1 MSEEENKTKYQA
13 RKNNSNTD
21 NDNNQQPDSAQKT
34 AHTAGK
40 TAATHF
46 GGPVGGKLYD
56 AASKTKLG
64 QALEKGAGK
73 AINRNPTMRR
83 ASQVADKSG
92 ALDAANTGMDGL
104 GGGMKGG
111 SPTGANGGGT
121 SAPKDPSMQKD
132 GIKREGLEDG
142 DNSQSNS
149 KKKSLFSGLNNKSS
163 NSDIDGDGNSSGSA
177 ALNGFVKK
185 HWKLLL
191 PIAGYALG
199 FLLIIVA
206 ILGVIGVILG
216 PAQTVINFFGN
227 AWDNLKAL
235 VGYKSDE
242 EWELEYYETL
252 EKVQDELLQK
262 YNVCIDVNLI
272 TATLTVNTL
281 NDQYLEEGMESED
294 SDGAEL
300 TYSHDYRKMT
310 KQIELLA
317 NMQIKRKV
325 YLLDKEWTTTNPYTG
340 EEIRYCSNPETQ
352 SREVEQPISVQDDID
367 KAEYR
372 TGFASFLDNWLIKV
386 GNTIEGVP
394 IRVSGSTRE
403 IAQNDLD
410 GGLFQWLT
418 KKANEERNIAY
429 YLYRPA
435 FTVQEYDSDGNRLE
449 PPKVECNPKV
459 PTSNTSWAEVDIG
472 DLDHMDDNV
481 YYWNLMDSFIGDY
494 YADYLPS
501 GSGAPQEGT
510 ERYEKI
516 KEIIENIYLLYNE
529 MGPSRNCDFAY
540 QPSVSGSC
548 PNGVTVVGGEYAG
561 TYDLEEY
568 VAGVVEAE
576 MYSDFNIEA
585 KKALAVAARTY
596 VLNRT
601 NYCESPIENSSNAQN
616 FTPNY
621 SDESLEAAKA
631 TAGEVLTYNGEIFS
645 SEYDSWNCKGSN
657 TCSYVKLPNRENN
670 EITISNRY
678 LSRAAGGHGR
688 GMSQIAAAD
697 MAASSANTG
706 STYYRT
712 ILSTFYSEGV
722 QISVLGGSGSSLD
735 PSIVNGSKD
744 EKLKYLFPDGL
755 PTSSAEMSKYL
766 TTISITAQDANGNNR
781 TFTTQVHKA
790 VASDIQNAMQE
801 IINSGFP
808 INSFYCYSWR
818 GMAGNRNTTSHHSYG
833 VACDINPTQNYM
845 IRNGQVISGS
855 YWRPGEDPYSI
866 TPNGVVVTTFAKY
879 GWTWGGNWSSSKD
892 YMHFSF
898 TGY

>member
-1 MSEEENKTKYQA
+1 MDEKQSEQPSEEEIKKAQEQEA
-13 RKNNSNTD
+13 GKN
-21 NDNNQQPDSAQKT
+21 T

-40 TAATHF
+40 AAATYF
-46 GGPVGGKLYD
+46 GGAAGNKIYD
-56 AASKTKLG
+56 LASRTKLG
-64 QALEKGAGK
+64 QGIENAAGK
-73 AINRNPTMRR
+73 MIQHSPAKHLANLAN
-83 ASQVADKSG
+83 KSG
-92 ALDAANTGMDGL
+92 ALNAANQAIDGASGDMKGSL
-104 GGGMKGG
+104 SKGGGVPKGNVPQQNTIG
-111 SPTGANGGGT
+111 SQEALE
-121 SAPKDPSMQKD
+121 KD
-132 GIKREGLEDG
+132 GISKETLAREGLTEQYQQPNNGKRKMEGKSEDKQKNG
-142 DNSQSNS
+142 KTSEEESSGEAAVKKVS
-149 KKKSLFSGLNNKSS
+149 KVALILTGLLPCGCIFGLVALTIFIPIIVLLVPAMGVVNFFSGLFSS
-163 NSDIDGDGNSSGSA
+163 VNSEE
-177 ALNGFVKK
+177 AL
-185 HWKLLL
+185 
-191 PIAGYALG
+191 A
-199 FLLIIVA
+199 
-206 ILGVIGVILG
+206 
-216 PAQTVINFFGN
+216 
-227 AWDNLKAL
+227 KA
-235 VGYKSDE
+235 E
-242 EWELEYYETL
+242 QEYYEAL
-252 EKVQDELLQK
+252 AEAQENAYKK
-262 YNVCIDVNLI
+262 YGVCIDVNLI
-272 TATLTVNTL
+272 HATLTV
-281 NDQYLEEGMESED
+281 DKMSDDSLEEGEELCDDLESCNSEAQDLFSVSEYKKME
-294 SDGAEL
+294 
-300 TYSHDYRKMT
+300 
-310 KQIELLA
+310 KQIDLLA
-317 NMQIKRKV
+317 NMQIKRQKYSLWKSSCYQSSSGDRCAEGHNSSDTTTV
-325 YLLDKEWTTTNPYTG
+325 DADNMRCLDTDFLASIDAALSGLPTRDSSSPRLVARNDKENTLFT
-340 EEIRYCSNPETQ
+340 
-352 SREVEQPISVQDDID
+352 
-367 KAEYR
+367 
-372 TGFASFLDNWLIKV
+372 SFLVKQA
-386 GNTIEGVP
+386 
-394 IRVSGSTRE
+394 S
-403 IAQNDLD
+403 
-410 GGLFQWLT
+410 
-418 KKANEERNIAY
+418 KERN
-429 YLYRPA
+429 
-435 FTVQEYDSDGNRLE
+435 
-449 PPKVECNPKV
+449 
-459 PTSNTSWAEVDIG
+459 
-472 DLDHMDDNV
+472 
-481 YYWNLMDSFIGDY
+481 
-494 YADYLPS
+494 
-501 GSGAPQEGT
+501 
-510 ERYEKI
+510 YE
-516 KEIIENIYLLYNE
+516 YLLYIPEAKYEDRDGDGVAETRVCDEEYLKSAVPNSSDDFAQLDVGSWE
-529 MGPSRNCDFAY
+529 DMTNNVYFYNLLDSFVEDYYSDFLTKESGYAEEGSQRYEDAAALIEDIYSLYDMMGPSRNCDFAY

-621 SDESLEAAKA
+621 SDESLEAATA
-631 TAGEVLTYNGEIFS
+631 NAGEVLTYNGEIFS